1 MNSSRIKAFK
11 FETTSWQTSQEEIL
25 TIRHRV
31 FMIEQHFS
39 ESILCDELDP
49 DSFHIIV
56 LNPVNTVVA
65 SGRLSQQ
72 GRIGRIAVLLPYRGA
87 GIGSK
92 ILSDLVQIGKS
103 NKLQDISLSAE
114 LDNRHFYDSKN
125 FAANGPVYMKH
136 GVPHQILTRKLA

>member
-1 MNSSRIKAFK
+1 
-11 FETTSWQTSQEEIL
+11 
-25 TIRHRV
+25 
-31 FMIEQHFS
+31 MIEQHFS